1 MTLLSRTCFLTA
13 VTLLIGFA
21 TVALRAEE
29 TLTLAE
35 QQQAMFDR
43 LEEICDFNI
52 PDRSKIDPQ
61 KLVEAIQLLRD
72 SESLFA
78 ESDQEIKM
86 RYISARLGYLS
97 FAAIKSEDAVV
108 KNALFDECKQVAEMI
123 EEAEFRQSVLDEIRD
138 LRLYGHVDDP
148 EQMRTVE
155 DALKIPKLEWRNG
168 ALSTVAQSLSRQT
181 PPDFAEA
188 VRAAQLI
195 SDEDII
201 NRENCFSIIAV
212 RQARAGEFDDAEST
226 YQRISENAF
235 GLFHRLQTL
244 LTFAVILDE
253 MDQPEAAKRWIDEA
267 FAIGYTQ
274 KDSTTFIQQ
283 FFRYCY
289 SCSVRMHHPEIV
301 RYVFDKMLALK
312 KEHDAETQKI
322 LAEYKAGIRTSHYI
336 DSRDSFTNTLTFA
349 KTAALLGEHKTSQQY
364 LKEAKELLEESV
376 ATNSFHRLEH
386 HPLIAALFDAGFEA
400 EAQKELDEYILT
412 PLREKRFPQGVT
424 GDLLHHLTQSGRFTE
439 IVTIV
444 KATPDDEERFRLYD
458 HIVFLVRLHHQGD
471 ERVLM
476 GPPRKR
482 FSSAQEIR
490 DIAEMLTDE
499 PDGKSL
505 ESYRAKIRKYA
516 DKL

>member
-1 MTLLSRTCFLTA
+1 MTFLSRTCFLTA
-13 VTLLIGFA
+13 ATLLIGFA

-29 TLTLAE
+29 TRTLAE

-61 KLVEAIQLLRD
+61 KLAEAIQLLRD
-72 SESLFA
+72 CESLFA
-78 ESDQEIKM
+78 ESDQEIKI

-97 FAAIKSEDAVV
+97 FAMIKSEDAVV
-108 KNALFDECKQVAEMI
+108 KDTLFDECKQVAEMI
-123 EEAEFRQSVLDEIRD
+123 EEAEFRQSFFDEIRD
-138 LRLYGHVDDP
+138 LRLYGYVDDP

-168 ALSTVAQSLSRQT
+168 ALITVAQSLSRQT

-195 SDEDII
+195 SDEDIT

-212 RQARAGEFDDAEST
+212 RQARAGRFDDAEST
-226 YQRISENAF
+226 YQRITKS
-235 GLFHRLQTL
+235 LFHRLQTL
-244 LTFAVILDE
+244 LTFAVIYDE
-253 MDQPEAAKRWIDEA
+253 MGQPEAAKQRIDEA
-267 FAIGYTQ
+267 FAMGYDAP

-289 SCSVRMHHPEIV
+289 SCSVRMRHPEIV
-301 RYVFDKMLALK
+301 RSVFDKMLALK
-312 KEHDAETQKI
+312 KERDAETQKI
-322 LAEYKAGIRTSHYI
+322 LAEYKAGIRTSHHI
-336 DSRDSFTNTLTFA
+336 GSMDSFTDTLTFA
-349 KTAALLGEHKTSQQY
+349 KTAALLGEHKTAQQY
-364 LKEAKELLEESV
+364 LKEAKELLEES
-376 ATNSFHRLEH
+376 ATTDSFHRLDRH
-386 HPLIAALFDAGFEA
+386 SLIAALYDAGFEA

-412 PLREKRFPQGVT
+412 PLREKRFPQGIT
-424 GDLLHHLTQSGRFTE
+424 ADLLHHLAQSGRFTE

-458 HIVFLVRLHHQGD
+458 HITFLVQLYHQGE
-471 ERVLM
+471 ERILM
-476 GPPRKR
+476 DPPRKR
-482 FSSAQEIR
+482 FSSAQEIL

-499 PDGKSL
+499 PGGKSL
-505 ESYRAKIRKYA
+505 ESYRKRIRKYA